1 MLTNKSVR
9 ISTSWLS
16 CLFPIKWAG
25 LGCDHMPVLLT
36 AWPLLCLTGALVNFA
51 FCNNN
56 NCKHVTWQDL
66 RLQVSFSKRWSCQV
80 VGLFKS
86 HSMQSESY
94 HQLVGSADR
103 FRWWEKI
110 WSWLSVHQPSVF
122 PESPG
127 SWNLEDFNVSTYKHF
142 HQLHNWLSGSPT
154 WKVDTKGMLWFIGWS
169 CSFVLWSGWGLGGLM
184 KCTEAVARYIW
195 FTDAVNSK

>member
-56 NCKHVTWQDL
+56 NCKHVTRQDL

-94 HQLVGSADR
+94 HQLVGSADDDERR
-103 FRWWEKI
+103 FGHDYQFISRLFFQNHRVAEIWRTLMCQHTNISTSSITGSVAHRRGKLTPKACCGLLAGVVALSCGQVEAWE
-110 WSWLSVHQPSVF
+110 
-122 PESPG
+122 
-127 SWNLEDFNVSTYKHF
+127 D
-142 HQLHNWLSGSPT
+142 
-154 WKVDTKGMLWFIGWS
+154 
-169 CSFVLWSGWGLGGLM
+169 
-184 KCTEAVARYIW
+184 
-195 FTDAVNSK
+195 